1 MDLESSNFDA
11 KRYVLTMLKT
21 SSIKDLID
29 KNNKVEE
36 EIRSQ
41 DHDIQELVF

>member
-1 MDLESSNFDA
+1 MDLDSSNFDS
-11 KRYVLTMLKT
+11 KRYVLNMLKT